1 MTHRKDAIKNPT
13 MKLKSIASLE
23 EVPIKIKQIL
33 RDRVEVKIEFQV
45 CTYRSVFTNPVKHL
59 RWSFLRQ
66 YFFNINYFHKSSILD
81 LWLGFEYASV

>member
-1 MTHRKDAIKNPT
+1 

-45 CTYRSVFTNPVKHL
+45 CTYRSVFTNSVKHL
-59 RWSFLRQ
+59 RWSFL
-66 YFFNINYFHKSSILD
+66 
-81 LWLGFEYASV
+81 